1 MAAPTPS
8 RYDAGDPCDDWRGA
22 TTRPS
27 TQPSKRKRKMKNRDE
42 LMFLIYLVTFAVIGS
57 LAVAAWLAPRLGGP
71 M

>member
-1 MAAPTPS
+1 
-8 RYDAGDPCDDWRGA
+8 
-22 TTRPS
+22 
-27 TQPSKRKRKMKNRDE
+27 MKNRDE